1 MNFFGILFTKRKQ
14 LSESTITH
22 ESIHTAQMKEMLWL
36 FFYLWYGV
44 EYLLVR
50 LFHKKM
56 VIVVERALPVFGD
69 AFTVTA
75 CDPLPESGVIVKKS
89 FCIIFE
95 IKLLNEIY
103 L

>member
-1 MNFFGILFTKRKQ
+1 
-14 LSESTITH
+14 
-22 ESIHTAQMKEMLWL
+22 
-36 FFYLWYGV
+36 
-44 EYLLVR
+44 
-50 LFHKKM
+50 M

>member
-1 MNFFGILFTKRKQ
+1 
-14 LSESTITH
+14 
-22 ESIHTAQMKEMLWL
+22 
-36 FFYLWYGV
+36 
-44 EYLLVR
+44 
-50 LFHKKM
+50 M

-95 IKLLNEIY
+95 IKIVKRNLFMIASKPYVFPPRIVFTSLKIVRVLIIIVSLFLKTDIVICTVLFLVEQPDE
-103 L
+103 